1 MERKIKKQS
10 IPADL
15 KKCVAFHGH
24 LCPGLVYGYRVAKEA
39 LRLLDL
45 TRAGD
50 EEIVAVS
57 ENDSCAVD
65 GLQVLLGTTAGK
77 GNLIIRDYGK
87 NAYTIYSRSKHKAY
101 RFARKEKYE
110 FQGEAK
116 GEFDRLDAACSAGE
130 ASEAQ
135 QRRLKF
141 LKTMDL
147 LARAFDDVFDTH
159 EAPYEEPDYAML
171 ARSEP
176 CALCG
181 EMTMAT
187 KMQSTEEGKRICI
200 PCAKKCRQ

>member
-1 MERKIKKQS
+1 MERKERKQS

-39 LRLLDL
+39 LRLLAL
-45 TRAGD
+45 TRASD

-65 GLQVLLGTTAGK
+65 GLQVLLGATAGK

-87 NAYTIYSRSKHKAY
+87 NAYTVYSRSRRKAY

-110 FQGEAK
+110 YRGDAK
-116 GEFDRLDAACSAGE
+116 AEFDQLEVAYSAGK

-135 QRRLKF
+135 QRRQKRLKAI
-141 LKTMDL
+141 DL
-147 LARAFDDVFDTH
+147 LERPFGEVFDTH
-159 EAPYEEPDYAML
+159 EVPYEEPDYAML

-181 EMTMAT
+181 VMTMAT
-187 KMQSTEEGKRICI
+187 KMQSMEEGKRICV
-200 PCAKKCRQ
+200 PCANKM

>member
-1 MERKIKKQS
+1 MKRKGRRQS

-24 LCPGLVYGYRVAKEA
+24 LCPGLVYGYRAAKEA
-39 LRLLDL
+39 LRLLAL
-45 TRAGD
+45 TRASD

-65 GLQVLLGTTAGK
+65 GLQVILGATAGK

-87 NAYTIYSRSKHKAY
+87 NAYTIYSRSRRMAY

-110 FQGEAK
+110 FKGEAK
-116 GEFDRLDAACSAGE
+116 AEFDRLDAAYSAGE
-130 ASEAQ
+130 ASKAQ

-147 LARAFDDVFDTH
+147 LERPFGEVFDTK
-159 EAPYEEPDYAML
+159 EVAYEEPDYAML

-181 EMTMAT
+181 VMTMAT
-187 KMQSTEEGKRICI
+187 KMQSTEDGKRICI
-200 PCAKKCRQ
+200 PCSIKCNR